1 MQGASVNIIA
11 SEAVMFSKQKSRNSQ
26 TSHRRLTPRCLPPL
40 PGKINQTFQY
50 VKPTAKRETR
60 PYLGHV
66 SEPARTQEN
75 NVEKIREEIKSY
87 LTSALNLLKQLPSVP
102 KTTVHPGNQSNEAQ
116 SSHLVVLHC
125 ISPWLIRSPIQSPT
139 LSVHN

>member
-60 PYLGHV
+60 PYLVHV
-66 SEPARTQEN
+66 PEPART
-75 NVEKIREEIKSY
+75 
-87 LTSALNLLKQLPSVP
+87 
-102 KTTVHPGNQSNEAQ
+102 
-116 SSHLVVLHC
+116 
-125 ISPWLIRSPIQSPT
+125 
-139 LSVHN
+139 